1 MVVVPQTLFDADRSL
16 PRITVVDAICHLSK
30 CGSQYA
36 SNPTPKEYRCIE
48 VLFFVR
54 PLQLKHSTLAI
65 KALDINSHSSPLNL
79 GPTSPARNCELRDRC
94 HCSSLRAKPGL
105 YLRQHSLW
113 ESQEVQSRRPST
125 QW

>member
-79 GPTSPARNCELRDRC
+79 GPTSPCAEL
-94 HCSSLRAKPGL
+94 
-105 YLRQHSLW
+105 
-113 ESQEVQSRRPST
+113 
-125 QW
+125 